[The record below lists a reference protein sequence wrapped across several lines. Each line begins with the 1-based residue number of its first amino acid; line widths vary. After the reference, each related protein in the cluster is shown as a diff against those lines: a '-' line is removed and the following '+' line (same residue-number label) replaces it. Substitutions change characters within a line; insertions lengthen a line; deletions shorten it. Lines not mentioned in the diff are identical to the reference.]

1 MLNFSLLLE
10 RFCPRQCRRWAA
22 RLETNA
28 AIGQSKTFC
37 LVFTENL
44 EIIMKRNRILV
55 GSLVIVVLILSVVVF
70 AQVKRPYHNGTV
82 WDVEFIRMKPGMETA
97 YLTYIAD
104 EWKREREIMKKDRQ
118 ILSYKVLQTE
128 NHDPTDF
135 NLMLMT
141 EYKDLATME
150 ASQNKADEVYQK
162 VTGDE
167 EKQRQ
172 GYRERLEIREIM
184 GSRSAREIVLEP
196 KR

>member
-1 MLNFSLLLE
+1 
-10 RFCPRQCRRWAA
+10 
-22 RLETNA
+22 
-28 AIGQSKTFC
+28 
-37 LVFTENL
+37 
-44 EIIMKRNRILV
+44 MKHNRILV
-55 GSLVIVVLILSVVVF
+55 GSLIIVVLILSVVVF
-70 AQVKRPYHNGTV
+70 AQVKRPYRNGTV

-97 YLTYIAD
+97 YLTYVAD
-104 EWKREREIMKKDRQ
+104 EWKREREIMKKDGQ

-184 GSRSAREIVLEP
+184 GSRLAREIVLEP